1 MNGFPIGI
9 SLQDQNAGALRINRI
24 FFNYDG
30 FGDTSENFAR
40 GLSMIGAIEP
50 LCDRRNEATV
60 VRRISSYLKLN

>member
-40 GLSMIGAIEP
+40 GQKIKVSHL
-50 LCDRRNEATV
+50 D
-60 VRRISSYLKLN
+60 Y